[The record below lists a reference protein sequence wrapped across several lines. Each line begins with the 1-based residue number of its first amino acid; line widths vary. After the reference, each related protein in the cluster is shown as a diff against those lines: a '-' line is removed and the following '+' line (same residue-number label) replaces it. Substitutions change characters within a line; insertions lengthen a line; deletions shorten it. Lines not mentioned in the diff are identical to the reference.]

1 MIGEPFR
8 FEIDG
13 IERES
18 GDDDGDAE
26 GDIPCDGFFE
36 DGGSEAHGDN
46 RFDEEGV
53 GSVGSAVCF
62 DSSHEAQV
70 SEAGDDDAGIEQD
83 ADRIGA
89 DAFDDRFVEC
99 DEDDEFEEGAE

>member
-1 MIGEPFR
+1 MASR
-8 FEIDG
+8 FDLKSMALNENPATMMAMPRAI
-13 IERES
+13 
-18 GDDDGDAE
+18 
-26 GDIPCDGFFE
+26 FHVME

>member
-1 MIGEPFR
+1 M
-8 FEIDG
+8 
-13 IERES
+13 
-18 GDDDGDAE
+18 
-26 GDIPCDGFFE
+26 
-36 DGGSEAHGDN
+36 
-46 RFDEEGV
+46 
-53 GSVGSAVCF
+53 GSAVCF